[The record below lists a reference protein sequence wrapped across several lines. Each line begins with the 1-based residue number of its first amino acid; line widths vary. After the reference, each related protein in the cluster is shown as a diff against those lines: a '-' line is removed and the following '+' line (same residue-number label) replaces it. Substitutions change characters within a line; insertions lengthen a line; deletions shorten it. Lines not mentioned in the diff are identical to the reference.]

1 MLQELTVRDGA
12 DRMETVLAWYLDAF
26 PEFELSQYPIRLS
39 PAHFEHPVEKDPNPS
54 PLLSRVPIVPMDD
67 EGYDAE
73 PEDIWA
79 GGEGYDV
86 WGAYEPEDSSDP
98 ESVRSAIN
106 VVELPEMIMLSSDE
120 TDDGN
125 LNKGSTEEDTW
136 SFRSKTSNSSDPDFT
151 QRKRRGRKK

>member
-39 PAHFEHPVEKDPNPS
+39 PAHFEHPVEKDPNSS
-54 PLLSRVPIVPMDD
+54 PLPAPVPRVPMDD
-67 EGYDAE
+67 EGYDTE

-86 WGAYEPEDSSDP
+86 WGADEPEDSSDLVLGNIQALKFMKP
-98 ESVRSAIN
+98 QVQGTSLCTWGVIRK
-106 VVELPEMIMLSSDE
+106 ELH
-120 TDDGN
+120 
-125 LNKGSTEEDTW
+125 
-136 SFRSKTSNSSDPDFT
+136 SKYWN
-151 QRKRRGRKK
+151 